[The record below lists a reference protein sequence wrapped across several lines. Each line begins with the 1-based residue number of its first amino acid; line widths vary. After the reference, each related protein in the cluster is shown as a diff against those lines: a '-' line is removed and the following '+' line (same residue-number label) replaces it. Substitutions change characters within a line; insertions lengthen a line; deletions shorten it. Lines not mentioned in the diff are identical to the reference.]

1 MKILVPTKR
10 VPSTDEAVRI
20 RPDGSGIED
29 AGLAYMINPFDAIAL
44 EEALHIREQ
53 RGSDV
58 EVIAVGI
65 GNADFESELRTAL
78 AMGADRALRVDFD
91 GSLDPWSVAQVLAAV
106 VRREKPNL
114 VLMGK
119 QAVDDDANQAG
130 QMLAGVLDWPQATF
144 ASKIEFVEP
153 ARLSVARETDRG
165 LETILIQLPAVITTD
180 LRPERA
186 ALCFAARPD
195 ESEEAA
201 NRNDFMPGSRRI
213 ARTKG
218 AACAPRTSH
227 HRSDMRARRR
237 RGRTCAQAS
246 IRGES
251 NLSAGR
257 ALLRRTMTILVVAEH
272 DGTKVRSGVYSAL
285 TVARDLA
292 KNSGDN
298 VELLVLGSGLDSV
311 AADAA
316 RFAHVSS
323 LTIRC

>member
-10 VPSTDEAVRI
+10 VPSTDERVRI

-106 VRREKPNL
+106 VQREKPNL

-180 LRPERA
+180 LRLNEPRYASLPALMKAKKRPIERISCQDLGVSPEPKVR
-186 ALCFAARPD
+186 LVRLEQVTID
-195 ESEEAA
+195 
-201 NRNDFMPGSRRI
+201 
-213 ARTKG
+213 
-218 AACAPRTSH
+218 
-227 HRSDMRARRR
+227 
-237 RGRTCAQAS
+237 RTCE
-246 IRGES
+246 R
-251 NLSAGR
+251 
-257 ALLRRTMTILVVAEH
+257 V
-272 DGTKVRSGVYSAL
+272 
-285 TVARDLA
+285 
-292 KNSGDN
+292 
-298 VELLVLGSGLDSV
+298 
-311 AADAA
+311 ADAA
-316 RFAHVSS
+316 ELVHKLRYEAKV
-323 LTIRC
+323 I